1 MNVDDYTCVYIIV
14 YRSISN
20 LAASVC
26 KLIYSLTVQTMFC
39 EMGHLVMTSL
49 QVNVGNS
56 TDNICA
62 ADDEI
67 TYVVQQRH
75 CTFDPN

>member
-1 MNVDDYTCVYIIV
+1 MYM
-14 YRSISN
+14 
-20 LAASVC
+20 
-26 KLIYSLTVQTMFC
+26 YSLTVQTMFC

-56 TDNICA
+56 TDICA

-75 CTFDPN
+75 CTFDPD